1 MAKQINFIIPDEMAG
16 RSTPSLVDEQAGMDS
31 LISLMTLRTMGASRG
46 SRIMG
51 MGFFQTRLKTKVSS
65 HTSVTGSNWL

>member
-51 MGFFQTRLKTKVSS
+51 WIFPDKIKDQSEQPYIRYWF
-65 HTSVTGSNWL
+65 